1 MDRHVPDRTGGPAEA
16 ETSGQT
22 EGSLVKKQL
31 LHRRNRPQ
39 RLYRQRYPVT
49 ETSRLHSTACDTG
62 KDHEKNSCKYAL
74 NFEKWEKKPLTT
86 PRLSYWKAYD

>member
-31 LHRRNRPQ
+31 LHRRNSLQ
-39 RLYRQRYPVT
+39 CLDRQHYPVT
-49 ETSRLHSTACDTG
+49 KKSRLQSTVHDTG

-74 NFEKWEKKPLTT
+74 NFEKWEKKTLTN
-86 PRLSYWKAYD
+86 PCLSFWKAL